1 MMLKM
6 QEKIKQLVDTA
17 QKIVVVQADN
27 PDADSLGSALALE
40 HILGDL
46 GKDVYLYCGVD
57 VPTYL
62 RYLSGWDRVLNEFPS
77 QFDLSIIVD
86 ASTYTLF
93 DQLEKAGQ
101 WGALKSRPSIVLDHH
116 TTVDKTLDF
125 AAASIIDTSVSSAS
139 ELVYSLSTKLGWTV
153 NEEAAERIMSGIL
166 GDTQGL
172 MNDQTVANTYRVMA
186 DLTDLGANR
195 PLLEE
200 LRREYSRMPES
211 IYRYKGEL
219 IARTEFLADNRIATV
234 TIPQNEINEHSPLFN
249 PAVLVQ
255 FDSLQ
260 VTGVKLSVVFKTYDT
275 GRITGKIR
283 CNISAPIGDKLAEH
297 FGGGG
302 HPHSAGFKVED
313 SRPFN
318 EVKSEC
324 ITFATEL
331 LNNLSQENT
340 DETLQHTD
348 T

>member
-1 MMLKM
+1 M
-6 QEKIKQLVDTA
+6 QEQIRSLVAEA

-27 PDADSLGSALALE
+27 PDADSLGSSLALE

-62 RYLSGWDRVLNEFPS
+62 RYLAGWDRVQSGLPS
-77 QFDLSIIVD
+77 AFDLAIIVD

-93 DQLEKAGQ
+93 GQIEKNGQ
-101 WGALKSRPSIVLDHH
+101 WGVLKSKPVVVLDHH
-116 TTVDKTLDF
+116 TTVEKPLDF
-125 AAASIIDTSVSSAS
+125 AAAAYVDDSYASTGELIFELAKTNSWHVS
-139 ELVYSLSTKLGWTV
+139 KD
-153 NEEAAERIMSGIL
+153 AAEHIMSTIL

-172 MNDQTVANTYRVMA
+172 TNDQTTARTYRVMA
-186 DLTDLGANR
+186 ELTDLGANR

-211 IYRYKGEL
+211 IFRYKAEL
-219 IARTEFLADNRIATV
+219 ITRMEFAADSRIAHV
-234 TIPQNEINEHSPLFN
+234 AIPQDEINEHSPLYN

-260 VTGVKLSVVFKTYDT
+260 VTGVELSIVFKTYKD
-275 GRITGKIR
+275 GKITGKLR
-283 CNISAPIGDKLAEH
+283 SNYSAPVANKLAEH

-302 HPHSAGFKVED
+302 HPHSAGFKIED
-313 SRPFN
+313 GRPFN

-324 ITFATEL
+324 LRYATEL
-331 LNNLSQENT
+331 LNNLEQEQS

-348 T
+348 A

>member
-1 MMLKM
+1 ME
-6 QEKIKQLVDTA
+6 EKIKQLVGEA

-40 HILGDL
+40 HILGDI

-62 RYLSGWDRVLNEFPS
+62 RYLSGWDRVLNELPS
-77 QFDLSIIVD
+77 NFDLSIIVD

-93 DQLEKAGQ
+93 GQLEKNGQ
-101 WGALKSRPSIVLDHH
+101 WGVLKSRPSIVLDHH
-116 TTVDKTLDF
+116 TTVDNTLDF
-125 AAASIIDTSVSSAS
+125 AAASIVDSSVSSAS
-139 ELVYSLSTKLGWTV
+139 ELVYGLSQKLGWKV
-153 NEEAAERIMSGIL
+153 SAKAAEQIMGGIL

-219 IARTEFLADNRIATV
+219 IGRTEFMSDGRIATV
-234 TIPQNEINEHSPLFN
+234 TIPQDEINEHSPLFN

-302 HPHSAGFKVED
+302 HPHSAGFKVVD
-313 SRPFN
+313 GKPFT
-318 EVKSEC
+318 EIKSEC

-331 LNNLSQENT
+331 LNNLDQENPN
-340 DETLQHTD
+340 EAL
-348 T
+348 

>member
-1 MMLKM
+1 M
-6 QEKIKQLVDTA
+6 DSA

-46 GKDVYLYCGVD
+46 GKDVQLYCGVD
-57 VPTYL
+57 IPTYL
-62 RYLSGWDRVLNEFPS
+62 RYLSGWDRVLNELPS
-77 QFDLSIIVD
+77 NFDLGIIVD
-86 ASTYTLF
+86 ASTFTLF
-93 DQLEKAGQ
+93 DQLEKTGK
-101 WGALKSRPSIVLDHH
+101 WPILKSKPTIVLDHH
-116 TTVDKTLDF
+116 TTVDNTIDF
-125 AAASIIDTSVSSAS
+125 AAASIIDNSYSSTG
-139 ELVYSLSTKLGWTV
+139 ELVFSLAKQLGWKV
-153 NEEAAERIMSGIL
+153 NAEAAGHVMSSIL

-172 MNDQTVANTYRVMA
+172 MNDSTTANTYRVMA

-219 IARTEFLADNRIATV
+219 IARTEFLADSRIATV
-234 TIPQNEINEHSPLFN
+234 TIPQDEINEHSPLYN

-260 VTGVKLSVVFKTYDT
+260 VNGVKLSVIFKTYDN

-283 CNISAPIGDKLAEH
+283 CNISAPIGDKLAEY

-313 SRPFN
+313 GRPIN

-324 ITFATEL
+324 IEYATQL
-331 LNNLSQENT
+331 LNNLNQDTT

-348 T
+348 A

>member
-1 MMLKM
+1 MMRKM
-6 QEKIKQLVDTA
+6 QEKIKELVNSA

-62 RYLSGWDRVLNEFPS
+62 RYLSGWDRVSNELPS
-77 QFDLSIIVD
+77 SFDFSIIVD

-93 DQLEKAGQ
+93 GQLEKNGQ
-101 WGALKSRPSIVLDHH
+101 WGVLKSRPNIVLDHH
-116 TTVDKTLDF
+116 SASEKPLDF
-125 AAASIIDTSVSSAS
+125 AAASLIEPTAAS
-139 ELVYSLSTKLGWTV
+139 TGELIFGLARDCGWKV
-153 NEEAAERIMSGIL
+153 NIEAASHLMSSIL

-172 MNDQTVANTYRVMA
+172 MNDQTSANTYRVMA

-211 IYRYKGEL
+211 IYRYKGDL
-219 IARTEFLADNRIATV
+219 IARTEFLSDGRIATV
-234 TIPQNEINEHSPLFN
+234 TIPQDEINEHSPLFN

-260 VTGVKLSVVFKTYDT
+260 VTGVKLSVIFKTYDS

-283 CNISAPIGDKLAEH
+283 CNISAPIGNKLAEH

-302 HPHSAGFKVED
+302 HPHSAGFKIED
-313 SRPFN
+313 GRPFAQ
-318 EVKSEC
+318 VKSEC
-324 ITFATEL
+324 IEFATDL
-331 LNNLSQENT
+331 LNNLSQETT
-340 DETLQHTD
+340 DETIQHTD
-348 T
+348 A

>member
-1 MMLKM
+1 MMRKM
-6 QEKIKQLVDTA
+6 QEKIKELVDGA

-62 RYLSGWDRVLNEFPS
+62 RYLSGWDRIRNELPS
-77 QFDLSIIVD
+77 SFDLSVIVD

-93 DQLEKAGQ
+93 DQLEKNGQ
-101 WGALKSRPSIVLDHH
+101 WGTLKSKPTVVLDHH
-116 TTVDKTLDF
+116 TTIKNALDF
-125 AAASIIDTSVSSAS
+125 AAASIIDASYASSS
-139 ELVYSLSTKLGWTV
+139 ELIFSLAESYGWQV
-153 NEEAAERIMSGIL
+153 NEEAAAHIMSAIL

-172 MNDQTVANTYRVMA
+172 MNDQTTAHTYRVMA

-195 PLLEE
+195 PFLEE

-211 IYRYKGEL
+211 IYRYKGKL
-219 IARTEFLADNRIATV
+219 IARTEFLSDGRIATV
-234 TIPQNEINEHSPLFN
+234 TIPQDEINEHSPLFN

-260 VTGVKLSVVFKTYDT
+260 VTGVKLSVIFKTYDS

-283 CNISAPIGDKLAEH
+283 CNISAPIGNKLAEH

-302 HPHSAGFKVED
+302 HLYSAGFKIED
-313 SRPFN
+313 GRPFAQ
-318 EVKSEC
+318 VKSEC
-324 ITFATEL
+324 IEFATDL
-331 LNNLSQENT
+331 LNNLSQETT
-340 DETLQHTD
+340 DETIQHTD
-348 T
+348 A